1 MRSRT
6 LINNKYYETFYQSPF
21 RVGAK
26 RTAPIA
32 GSLKCRK
39 CRPTRS
45 ADWCSQGASSP
56 APSFINPLDP
66 TSGSAPEPTY
76 FIISAAP
83 PSAVS
88 QLCIHSTVSP
98 LHLVRL
104 STPAVPTFSPFAD
117 PSDWL
122 PFILVRHPTFIH
134 NTKLRLNL
142 ASTPYSSQHHYLTLP
157 HCIQPAQET
166 TSLDLPYFHTSI
178 LGQQNE
184 NCLHRHPRI
193 HPAFHRGC
201 AP

>member
-1 MRSRT
+1 MNHF
-6 LINNKYYETFYQSPF
+6 INPRF

-32 GSLKCRK
+32 GSLKCR
-39 CRPTRS
+39 PTRS
-45 ADWCSQGASSP
+45 ADWCSQGASSL
-56 APSFINPLDP
+56 APCYITPSTRPLGLP
-66 TSGSAPEPTY
+66 LSRRTLL
-76 FIISAAP
+76 SAAP

-88 QLCIHSTVSP
+88 NFPFTQPFLPCVLFDFQPQRFPHS
-98 LHLVRL
+98 LHLL
-104 STPAVPTFSPFAD
+104 
-117 PSDWL
+117 
-122 PFILVRHPTFIH
+122 ILVIGFHSFFVRHPTFIH
-134 NTKLRLNL
+134 NTKLHLNL
-142 ASTPYSSQHHYLTLP
+142 ASTPYSIQHHYLTLP
-157 HCIQPAQET
+157 YCIQPAQET

>member
-1 MRSRT
+1 MNHF
-6 LINNKYYETFYQSPF
+6 INPRFQ
-21 RVGAK
+21 VGAK

-32 GSLKCRK
+32 GSLKR
-39 CRPTRS
+39 RPTRS
-45 ADWCSQGASSP
+45 ADWCSQGASRP
-56 APSFINPLDP
+56 LLHHPLDS

-76 FIISAAP
+76 FIIRRSP
-83 PSAVS
+83 LRRF
-88 QLCIHSTVSP
+88 QLSIHSTVSP

-104 STPAVPTFSPFAD
+104 STPAVSTFSPFAD

-134 NTKLRLNL
+134 NTKLHLNL
-142 ASTPYSSQHHYLTLP
+142 ASTPYSIQHHYLTLP